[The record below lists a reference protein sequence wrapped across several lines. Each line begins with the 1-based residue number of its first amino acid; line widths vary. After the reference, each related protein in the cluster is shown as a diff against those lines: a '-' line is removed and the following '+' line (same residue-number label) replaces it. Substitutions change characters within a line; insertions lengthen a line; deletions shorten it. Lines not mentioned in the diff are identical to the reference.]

1 MKKFYTRV
9 QLKYDTW
16 ANWSTASTDE
26 KPWIPLKGEVC
37 LVEVPVGS
45 SSGLQ
50 DTPPSVLMKVGD
62 GVTAFH
68 KLPWLSALA
77 ADVHSWAKKSET
89 DFKTWLDETAGF
101 ATDAELAAVNSA
113 VTALGA
119 RVSTA
124 EGKIT
129 TLEGTVGGHA
139 TDISDLKAALGMDSG
154 EGDTSVTARVK
165 ALEDSVGT
173 PVANADGK
181 ADGTAYERIAKNAGD
196 ISTINSKL
204 NIINGADTVDGSI
217 AKALKDAKAYSDSK
231 DSEQTTALQSYADGK
246 ASAAETAAKSYA
258 DGLDTEVRKAFAAA
272 DTAINA
278 RVTTLVG
285 SVSGDDS
292 KSARAIAAEEVAKVV
307 DGAPEALDTLK
318 EIATWIGNDTMSAA
332 SIVANLGDV
341 INEVYGVSDDTIPEG
356 GASRIDANA
365 TAIATEKSRAE
376 GKEAELLGLIN
387 DLRGNGEGSVSDQIT
402 DAIDA
407 ARTEWEQDIADANT
421 SQDTILKKYADDAV
435 GIEKS
440 ARESAVA
447 GVQGQIDTLNGADTV
462 AGSVAKAVKE
472 AKQAAIDAAAS
483 DATTK
488 ANNAKTGAISEAK
501 DYTDGQVS
509 GLKSTLEAAD
519 ATIKGRLDVLEEKV
533 DITKDTVD
541 ARVSAAITTA
551 ASDATTKA
559 NNALNDAKA
568 YADGLK
574 TTIGTEQKAITDAL
588 DARLDTIESTDVTK
602 AGSIAKAVN
611 DEKLRAEGAESAL
624 AGRATALE
632 GAVGASTDAANASG
646 TLYARVAQN
655 KADIASEVSRVNGI
669 AARPFVAVESN
680 DVNNYVIFYCGTA
693 SEMI

>member
-1 MKKFYTRV
+1 MADMKKFYTRV

-129 TLEGTVGGHA
+129 TLEETVGSHA

-154 EGDTSVTARVK
+154 EGDTSVTARVT
-165 ALEDSVGT
+165 ALEGEMDT
-173 PVANADGK
+173 AQAD
-181 ADGTAYERIAKNAGD
+181 ILKNAND

-217 AKALKDAKAYSDSK
+217 AKALKDAKDYSDSK
-231 DSEQTTALQSYADGK
+231 DTEQTTALQGYADGK
-246 ASAAETAAKSYA
+246 ASTAESNAKAYA
-258 DGLDTEVRKAFAAA
+258 DSLDTEVRKAFAAA

-307 DGAPEALDTLK
+307 DGAPEAFDTLK
-318 EIATWIGNDTMSAA
+318 EIATWIGNDTMGAA

-365 TAIATEKSRAE
+365 TAITTEKSRAE

-407 ARTEWEQDIADANT
+407 ARTEWGQDIANANT

-435 GIEKS
+435 GVEKS

-488 ANNAKTGAISEAK
+488 ANNAKSGAISEAK

-519 ATIKGRLDVLEEKV
+519 ATIKGRLDVLEGKV

-551 ASDATTKA
+551 ANDATTKA
-559 NNALNDAKA
+559 NKALDDAKA

-588 DARLDTIESTDVTK
+588 DARLDTIEGEGD
-602 AGSIAKAVN
+602 GSITQAVAT
-611 DEKLRAEGAESAL
+611 EKTRAEGAESAL

-632 GAVGASTDAANASG
+632 GAVGASTDAANESG
-646 TLYARVAQN
+646 TLYARVAKN